1 MLRVAVVGSGPA
13 GIYAAGALTQ
23 HGDVQV
29 DVIDRLPSPY
39 GLVRYGV
46 APDHPKIQS
55 ISRTLEK
62 ILEDPAVRFL
72 GNIEVGTHIG
82 IEDLHRFYDG
92 LIFAHG
98 ASVDRRLAIPGED
111 LPGSTSATEFVAWYC
126 GHPDA
131 PPDGFTLDARSVA
144 VIGMGN
150 VALDV
155 TRMLAKSADELRT
168 TDLPEHVLDALAA
181 SQVEDIHLIG
191 RRGPAQAKFT
201 TKELRELGDL
211 TNADVLVD
219 PRDLELDEASELM
232 RTNDPLLRRNVEL
245 MQAWAARTPEGRPRR
260 VHVRFLLR
268 PVEVLGTDRVSG
280 LRVEHT
286 RLDERGNATG
296 TGELS
301 DIDAQLVLRSVGY
314 RGLPV
319 HGVPFDETTGVIPN
333 AGGRVLRDDAV
344 APGEY
349 VAGWIKRGPT
359 GVIGTNKHDA
369 NETVAALL
377 ADASALP
384 QAPVRDPDAVLEL
397 LRERGV
403 RVVTWQGWRAIELT
417 EARLGQAQG
426 RQRAKIADRE
436 AMLRAARDGPGPEQG

>member
-1 MLRVAVVGSGPA
+1 MLRVAVIGSGPA

-23 HGDVQV
+23 HGDVLV

-62 ILEDPAVRFL
+62 VLEDPAVRFL
-72 GNIEVGTHIG
+72 GNIEVGTHID

-92 LIFAHG
+92 VIFAHG

-232 RTNDPLLRRNVEL
+232 RTNDPLLRRNVEV

-319 HGVPFDETTGVIPN
+319 HGVPFDEATGVIPN

-417 EARLGQAQG
+417 EARLGRAQG

-436 AMLRAARDGPGPEQG
+436 AMLRAASDGPGPEQG